1 MATLKNLI
9 YATILI
15 VLLNNTA
22 YSDEKQYVM
31 IFSAEWCGYCQQAQQ
46 DIEKENISEKI
57 STKYKLIYIDFD
69 TNKEVVKHY
78 KVKQIPA
85 FIILDKNNEES
96 NRQVGY
102 FGIRKFMKFL
112 GLE

>member
-9 YATILI
+9 YATILT
-15 VLLNNTA
+15 VLLSNIA
-22 YSDEKQYVM
+22 HADEKQYMMV
-31 IFSAEWCGYCQQAQQ
+31 FSADWCGYCKQAQQ
-46 DIEKENISEKI
+46 DIEKEGISEKI

-78 KVKQIPA
+78 QVKEIPA

-96 NRQVGY
+96 KRQVGY